1 MRIDWS
7 TLALQTINALVLIWL
22 LARFL
27 FRPVATIIAERQ
39 KAAQSLIADAEAAKL
54 AAVLERDSA
63 ARETLQLTAARG
75 DATKAIAAEGE
86 AQKAALLSAAQ
97 SEADKVRAAAIAQA
111 EAARVE
117 QNKLVARRATLL
129 AVDIAAKL
137 LARLPASAS
146 VSGFIDGLAEGLAQL
161 PETSRAQLGANGTA
175 LKVVAPRALTRP
187 EEERCREVLAA
198 GLGRPVSLQIEVD
211 PHLIAGLELRADH
224 AVVRNSLEADLAR
237 IRTAL
242 LDGDHVSG

>member
-7 TLALQTINALVLIWL
+7 TLALQAINALVLIWL

-54 AAVLERDSA
+54 AAVLERDTA
-63 ARETLQLTAARG
+63 ARETLLVTAARG
-75 DATKAIAAEGE
+75 DAMKAIAAQGE

-97 SEADKVRAAAIAQA
+97 SEADKVRAAAIART

-117 QNKLVARRATLL
+117 QNKLVARRATQL

-137 LARLPASAS
+137 LARLPESAS
-146 VSGFIDGLAEGLAQL
+146 VSGFIEGLAEGVAQL
-161 PETSRAQLGANGTA
+161 PEAARAQLGANGAA
-175 LKVVAPRALTRP
+175 LKVFAPRALTQP
-187 EEERCREVLAA
+187 EQERCREVLAA

-211 PHLIAGLELRADH
+211 PYLIAGLELRADH
-224 AVVRNSLEADLAR
+224 AVVCNSFGADLAR